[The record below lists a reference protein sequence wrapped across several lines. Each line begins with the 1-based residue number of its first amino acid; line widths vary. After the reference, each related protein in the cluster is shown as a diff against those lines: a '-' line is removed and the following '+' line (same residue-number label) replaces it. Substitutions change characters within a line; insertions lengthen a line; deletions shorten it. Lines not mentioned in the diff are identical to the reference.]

1 MEHYIEDS
9 LHYKIQDYCVYNK
22 LDLNEYI
29 NDCIVKQFNIDR
41 YGDLNVIIGTKEE
54 KRQEEKTFI
63 LNEVK
68 LDNEKKNIII
78 THNLGEDVIIPL
90 TVFPIIE
97 NKTIE
102 KNEFE
107 NISEIENSIII
118 EENKEK
124 EIDTNKRKKRTL
136 RTK

>member
-9 LHYKIQDYCVYNK
+9 LHYKIQDYCAYNK

-41 YGDLNVIIGTKEE
+41 YGDLNVIIGNKEE
-54 KRQEEKTFI
+54 KKQEEKTFI

-68 LDNEKKNIII
+68 LDNENKNIII

-90 TVFPIIE
+90 TFFPIIE

-102 KNEFE
+102 KNEVE
-107 NISEIENSIII
+107 NISEIEISTII

>member
-41 YGDLNVIIGTKEE
+41 YGDLNVIIGNKEE

>member
-1 MEHYIEDS
+1 MEHYIEDN
-9 LHYKIQDYCVYNK
+9 LHYKIQDYCEYNK
-22 LDLNEYI
+22 LDLYDYI

-41 YGDLNVIIGTKEE
+41 YGDLNVIIGNKEE
-54 KRQEEKTFI
+54 KRQEEKEFI

-68 LDNEKKNIII
+68 LDNENKNIII
-78 THNLGEDVIIPL
+78 THNLGEDVVIPL
-90 TVFPIIE
+90 TLFPIIE
-97 NKTIE
+97 NKSIE
-102 KNEFE
+102 KNEFGNVSE
-107 NISEIENSIII
+107 KEISTTI